1 MTQCGGCEMAK
12 IWMLIEDG
20 EADKA
25 GTTIVKISGDFD
37 NNLQLLQSGDMTNA
51 QMLAASMCVPVQ
63 QEQAA
68 CAEMYGVE
76 GSDYVEFYSSNAAL
90 MDVATPMV
98 KFEQWSQDN
107 HQLHVSP
114 IQNIDKDAQYFRE
127 LFWRICVGDRETIKT
142 ILSDWHFEL
151 TGNELYEDNLRDY
164 QAEFVAAFGGE

>member
-1 MTQCGGCEMAK
+1 
-12 IWMLIEDG
+12 MLIEDG

-76 GSDYVEFYSSNAAL
+76 GSDYVAFYSSNPAA

-98 KFEQWSQDN
+98 KFEQWSQDS
-107 HQLHVSP
+107 HQLQP
-114 IQNIDKDAQYFRE
+114 MQNIDKDAQYLRE
-127 LFWRICVGDRETIKT
+127 LFWRICVGDRETIKA

-151 TGNELYEDNLRDY
+151 TGNELHEDNLRDY
-164 QAEFVAAFGGE
+164 QAEFVAAFGGK

>member
-1 MTQCGGCEMAK
+1 MAK
-12 IWMLIEDG
+12 IYMLIEDG
-20 EADKA
+20 KADKA

-68 CAEMYGVE
+68 CEEMYGVE
-76 GSDYVEFYSSNAAL
+76 GSDYVAFYSSNPAA

-98 KFEQWSQDN
+98 KFEQWSQDS
-107 HQLHVSP
+107 HQLQP
-114 IQNIDKDAQYFRE
+114 MQNIDKDAQYLRE
-127 LFWRICVGDRETIKT
+127 LFWRICVGDRETIKA

-151 TGNELYEDNLRDY
+151 TGNELHEDNLRDY
-164 QAEFVAAFGGE
+164 QAEFVAAFGGK

>member
-12 IWMLIEDG
+12 IYMLIEDG
-20 EADKA
+20 KADKA

-37 NNLQLLQSGDMTNA
+37 NDFQLLQSGDMTNA

-76 GSDYVEFYSSNAAL
+76 GSDYVAFYSSNPAA

-98 KFEQWSQDN
+98 KFEQWSQDS
-107 HQLHVSP
+107 HQLQP
-114 IQNIDKDAQYFRE
+114 MQNIDKDAQYLRE
-127 LFWRICVGDRETIKT
+127 LFWRICVGDRETIKA

-151 TGNELYEDNLRDY
+151 TGNELHEDNLRDY
-164 QAEFVAAFGGE
+164 QAEFVAAFGGK